1 MEVKYQLERDILRSS
16 VPPARCGAPQPPSS
30 ECAAA
35 WSDAHR
41 SCSPALQG
49 MSTPWATSH

>member
-49 MSTPWATSH
+49 MPTPWATSH